1 MIIGRDSNN
10 DHSVLRLE
18 LSRRHAKIENENNV
32 WWIHDLKVS
41 NPLYFT
47 VTFFIVVHVF
57 FVYLKSTNGLHV
69 QGIPLMSGEKV
80 ILEDGFMVCFGPLK
94 AGLKYTFHDN
104 YRPSADIEETELLKE
119 LYFLKMKRNQLQEQV
134 KEAKAIR
141 QLVTQRENKK
151 EQALREEA
159 TKVRMMDKYLKSL
172 IKKYRTLADP
182 RDSEDLSSS
191 GWKAKLKNH
200 PIVSSILSEMTCT
213 ICSEYFISP
222 TSLNCS
228 HVFCLHCIDEW
239 KHQNVGST
247 AVCPNCR
254 KEITSQTP
262 VLPLK
267 NTISVVLGKTLGRA
281 ELEERR
287 QLIEERKLKPLYS
300 QSCPTTSN
308 TATIIS
314 QSSVRQPFTFSTNQS
329 NNISVTHSSDDSDDE
344 QGDGSYSSNSD
355 DLSDADVVLPLDTDV
370 SELD

>member
-1 MIIGRDSNN
+1 M
-10 DHSVLRLE
+10 
-18 LSRRHAKIENENNV
+18 A
-32 WWIHDLKVS
+32 
-41 NPLYFT
+41 
-47 VTFFIVVHVF
+47 
-57 FVYLKSTNGLHV
+57 
-69 QGIPLMSGEKV
+69 GEKV

-94 AGLKYTFHDN
+94 SGLKYTFHDN
-104 YRPSADIEETELLKE
+104 YRPSADIEAAELRKE
-119 LYFLKMKRNQLQEQV
+119 LYLLKMKKTELQEQLR
-134 KEAKAIR
+134 EAKEVR
-141 QLVTQRENKK
+141 QLVAQRENKK

-172 IKKYRTLADP
+172 IKKYRTLTDP
-182 RDSEDLSSS
+182 RDSEDLSS
-191 GWKAKLKNH
+191 GLKAKLKDH

-239 KHQNVGST
+239 KHQNDGST

-267 NTISVVLGKTLGRA
+267 NTISAVLGKTLDRA

-287 QLIEERKLKPLYS
+287 QLIEERKLMPLYS
-300 QSCPTTSN
+300 PSTISN
-308 TATIIS
+308 PASTIL
-314 QSSVRQPFTFSTNQS
+314 QSSFQQISTFSTNQS
-329 NNISVTHSSDDSDDE
+329 NNGSVTYSSDDSDDE

-355 DLSDADVVLPLDTDV
+355 DLSDADVDMNET
-370 SELD
+370 